1 MRNKY
6 KIEFL
11 VFCLFL
17 LFGSVTA
24 QTYNE
29 TINTIFE
36 HVDKSKIATGL
47 LSDYGIQMVDIESF
61 NGIPTDSNYVDIETW
76 KKLYNG
82 LYSSKINSNAN
93 LSSPDVVL
101 AGVEN
106 AQPTNNAVPVAMMQ
120 FQYDKLND
128 DAANLGLLQIVNN
141 QIYEVAGAASPY
153 FTKQLFAVAPK
164 SIVFNSLSASFVFNS
179 SLWFTNSGKTVQ
191 KIEVN
196 FNDESGYLTTSWDAS
211 ILYTFT
217 TDGTKTIFFRLTYT
231 DGTNYTSRTK
241 VVMHGSSMQKA
252 PIDVTRFEEYP
263 ISATIEHSGGK
274 LQIYYATSNN
284 TSPRKFRKT
293 LIVAEGFDPSS
304 VMGTRDMDIRDFI
317 YWNTGGIDVDFYNPS
332 LGYYTSLLDGLNIND
347 YDIVYVDNTDG
358 VDDIRRNAKLF
369 EYAIDH
375 VNSNKDG
382 DYENVV
388 MGISMGG
395 LVARYALRKMEI
407 AGKDHKACKYISVD
421 SPHKGA
427 NVPVGAQALIR
438 HVENIDF
445 NLFWFFTVYNA
456 TQIDNNIGAAVKL
469 LNSKGTKQLLIYN
482 VTKNFTYD
490 NSDHDTFMAE
500 YESLGVPQKCQNIAV
515 ANGSNNGT
523 KFFEPQTELININET
538 VGLKWW
544 QEILNVV
551 LGQLSYTTLLTNY
564 PQLSINAIPGK
575 TELAASI
582 VSNALPD
589 RSVQNVY
596 DGRIFLKKKIL
607 WLIPVEVDITHKTL
621 KSTSD
626 MLPVDGAS
634 GGSYDVSKFG
644 VGGSYAK
651 YLKKTSFCF
660 IPTVSAIGLSNWK
673 DRLTTPLNNTN
684 FYAYGLSPF
693 RYYFAQSDNEYHTQ
707 FDSPASFLYD
717 HFISNCVI
725 PDELEDDIYIQ
736 NLTISSD
743 RYFRGKNIYI
753 GNNVTTNVPQGNVL
767 INNGAKVIFDGKT
780 VVFDKGFECAGG
792 SVSETVKH

>member
-11 VFCLFL
+11 AICLFL

-24 QTYNE
+24 QTYYE

-36 HVDKSKIATGL
+36 NVDKSKITTGL
-47 LSDYGIQMVDIESF
+47 LSDYGVQMVDIESF

-106 AQPTNNAVPVAMMQ
+106 EQPTDNAVPVAMMQ
-120 FQYDKLND
+120 FQYNKLND
-128 DAANLGLLQIVNN
+128 DAANLGLLQVVNN
-141 QIYEVAGAASPY
+141 QIYEVAGASSPY

-164 SIVFNSLSASFVFNS
+164 SIVFSSLTASFVFNS
-179 SLWFTNSGKTVQ
+179 SLWFTNSGKSLQ

-196 FNDESGYLTTSWDAS
+196 FNNESGYLTANWDVPIS
-211 ILYTFT
+211 YTFT
-217 TDGTKTIFFRLTYT
+217 ADGTKTISFKLTYT

-241 VVMHGSSMQKA
+241 VIMHGSSMQKA
-252 PIDVTRFEEYP
+252 PIDLTRYDTYP
-263 ISATIEHSGGK
+263 IPITSEYSGGT
-274 LQIYYATSNN
+274 LQIYYAQSNN

-304 VMGTRDMDIRDFI
+304 VMGTKNMNIRDFLH
-317 YWNTGGIDVDFYNPS
+317 WDTGGIDVNFYNSS
-332 LGYYTSLLDGLNIND
+332 LGYYTSLLDGLDINN

-358 VDDIRRNAKLF
+358 VDDIRRNAKVF
-369 EYAIDH
+369 EEAIKY
-375 VNSNKDG
+375 VNTNKAG
-382 DYENVV
+382 DFENVV

-407 AGKDHKACKYISVD
+407 AGIDHKACKYISID

-427 NVPVGAQALIR
+427 NVPVGAQALVR
-438 HVENIDF
+438 HIENIDF
-445 NLFWFFTVYNA
+445 NLLWFITVYNA
-456 TQIDNNIGAAVKL
+456 TQIDDNIGTAIKL
-469 LNSKGTKQLLIYN
+469 LNSKGTKQLLMYN
-482 VTKNFTYD
+482 VTKGFTYD
-490 NSDHDTFMAE
+490 NSDHDDFMAE
-500 YESLGVPQKCQNIAV
+500 YESLGAPQKCQNIAV
-515 ANGSNNGT
+515 ANGSNNVT

-544 QEILNVV
+544 QEAINAV
-551 LGQLSYTTLLTNY
+551 LGSLSSLTLITNY
-564 PQLSINAIPGK
+564 PQLTLNAIPGK
-575 TELAASI
+575 TEIASSI
-582 VSNALPD
+582 VAKALPD
-589 RSVQNVY
+589 RSEQNVY
-596 DGRIFLKKKIL
+596 NGRIFLKKKIL
-607 WLIPVEVDITHKTL
+607 WLIPIEIDITHKTL
-621 KSTSD
+621 NSTND
-626 MLPVDGAS
+626 MLPVDGAP
-634 GGSYDVSKFG
+634 GGSYNVSNIG
-644 VGGSYAK
+644 VSGSYSK
-651 YLKKTSFCF
+651 YLKKSSFCF

-684 FYAYGLSPF
+684 FYAYALTPF
-693 RYYFAQSDNEYHTQ
+693 RYYFAPFSNEDHTD
-707 FDSPASFLYD
+707 FSSSASFLYN
-717 HFISNCVI
+717 HFISSCII

-736 NLTISSD
+736 NLTISTD

-753 GNNVTTNVPQGNVL
+753 GNNVTTSLPQGNVI

-780 VVFDKGFECAGG
+780 VIFDKGFECKGG
-792 SVSETVKH
+792 TYETTKY